1 MPSIRDGTTPR
12 TAARSGRSGGER
24 DRANWARAG
33 SSSDP
38 RRASLSSC
46 SGSSEDTATPS
57 SSANDN
63 TTIAPT
69 AECEALY
76 GPEPWLI
83 LFQETPTVACVSVAE
98 HQDVQVWNKGYDETI
113 VEWIDGR
120 RVLPSDSSFAT
131 GRIGDVL
138 DPGAHEFRGS
148 PYRLPTIQVVA
159 ADESAAASQPTAVV
173 ETGMALGEA
182 RTCIRPRPRRRPG
195 PDAGSSVLARCR
207 ARGPLLAAV
216 HRPRPTD

>member
-1 MPSIRDGTTPR
+1 MIL
-12 TAARSGRSGGER
+12 AAL
-24 DRANWARAG
+24 
-33 SSSDP
+33 
-38 RRASLSSC
+38 LSSC

-182 RTCIRPRPRRRPG
+182 RRAYGLDLVVDPDLMPG
-195 PDAGSSVLARCR
+195 PACWLAVVPGDPYSPLFIV
-207 ARGPLLAAV
+207 RGQPTDEAVVVEILAAADQSSALYEE
-216 HRPRPTD
+216 RRCGA